1 MLLSMNVFDHQTTR
15 PKLLHFPSS
24 CHGRRIQHKPP
35 VLVSF
40 PAKTEFNPKFLHPS
54 RKSVLVSCPATMEF
68 NPKFLHSA
76 SKSVLVSPAT
86 KKFRPVLFASPR
98 DNEEFSSD
106 NEEEEHGGALILS
119 DNGEY
124 AVREAELD
132 EEFWASASLKT
143 EGLYKY
149 RSQIRT
155 ILEIIILILCMV
167 NRSFSSY
174 EKEKYAKVE
183 YSVIIKRYMIR
194 HIEPFMCI
202 IAVRKEGEN
211 LLQNVIGTLDL
222 RVNYLLE
229 GETYPEE
236 LVKRANLYST
246 FKERGSEKCGIIT
259 NVTVAESARQQG
271 VGSSMLKFAIEA
283 AKEEGGVKQVFLQV
297 RRDNEPALALY
308 RKMGFEILAEA
319 TPRLEEQN
327 LYLCSINL

>member
-1 MLLSMNVFDHQTTR
+1 MLLSMNHQTTR
-15 PKLLHFPSS
+15 PKFLHFPSS
-24 CHGRRIQHKPP
+24 CHGRRIPHKPP
-35 VLVSF
+35 LLVSF
-40 PAKTEFNPKFLHPS
+40 PAKTEFNPKL
-54 RKSVLVSCPATMEF
+54 
-68 NPKFLHSA
+68 LHSS

-86 KKFRPVLFASPR
+86 KKSRPVLFALPR

-106 NEEEEHGGALILS
+106 NEILS

-124 AVREAELD
+124 VVRKAQLD
-132 EEFWASASLKT
+132 EEFWASAMLKAQ
-143 EGLYKY
+143 GLYEY
-149 RSQIRT
+149 RSQIRS
-155 ILEIIILILCMV
+155 V
-167 NRSFSSY
+167 GSY

-194 HIEPFMCI
+194 YIEPFMCI

-222 RVNYLLE
+222 HVNYLLE

-236 LVKRANLYST
+236 LVNRANLYST

-283 AKEEGGVKQVFLQV
+283 AKEEGVNKVFLQV

>member
-1 MLLSMNVFDHQTTR
+1 MNVFDHQTTR

-24 CHGRRIQHKPP
+24 LHGRRIQHKPP

-54 RKSVLVSCPATMEF
+54 RKSVLVSCPATM
-68 NPKFLHSA
+68 
-76 SKSVLVSPAT
+76 
-86 KKFRPVLFASPR
+86 KFRPVLFASPR
-98 DNEEFSSD
+98 DNEEFSSGS
-106 NEEEEHGGALILS
+106 EEEEEPIIQEHGGAFILS
-119 DNGEY
+119 DSGEY
-124 AVREAELD
+124 AVKEAELD

-149 RSQIRT
+149 RSQIR
-155 ILEIIILILCMV
+155 
-167 NRSFSSY
+167 SFSSY

-194 HIEPFMCI
+194 YIEPFMCI

-229 GETYPEE
+229 E
-236 LVKRANLYST
+236 LVKRPKLYST

-283 AKEEGGVKQVFLQV
+283 AKEEGGVK
-297 RRDNEPALALY
+297 
-308 RKMGFEILAEA
+308 
-319 TPRLEEQN
+319 
-327 LYLCSINL
+327 

>member
-54 RKSVLVSCPATMEF
+54 RKSVLVSCPATM
-68 NPKFLHSA
+68 
-76 SKSVLVSPAT
+76 
-86 KKFRPVLFASPR
+86 KFRPVLFASPR

-149 RSQIRT
+149 RSQI
-155 ILEIIILILCMV
+155 
-167 NRSFSSY
+167 RSFSSY